1 MKKKIIFLIIFFI
14 LIIVAL
20 VFYKGLKLDAKYSTK
35 DLVGQ
40 KLVNFSATTLNN
52 SSDKLSN
59 IDIKSKKYSIINVW
73 ASWCSP
79 CRLEHPIILRLSRH
93 KELNIF
99 GINYKD
105 KKKNAI
111 YYLNKFGNPY
121 KKIGLDPAGFLS
133 IDLGFFGVPE
143 TILIN
148 KDEKILLK
156 FVGPLNEND
165 YSKIVSKIKE

>member
-1 MKKKIIFLIIFFI
+1 MRKKIIFLISFF
-14 LIIVAL
+14 LIIFVAL
-20 VFYKGLKLDAKYSTK
+20 VFYKGLKLEAKYSTK

-59 IDIKSKKYSIINVW
+59 IDIKSEKYSIINVW
-73 ASWCSP
+73 ASWCGP
-79 CRLEHPIILRLSRH
+79 CRLEHPIILRLSKH

-105 KKKNAI
+105 KKKNAT
-111 YYLNKFGNPY
+111 YFLDKFGNPY
-121 KKIGLDPAGFLS
+121 KKIGIDHTGSLL

-148 KDEKILLK
+148 KDEKILLRY
-156 FVGPLNEND
+156 VGPLNEND
-165 YSKIVSKIKE
+165 YNKIVSRIKE

>member
-1 MKKKIIFLIIFFI
+1 MGKFLPLVIFIALAWFLFDGLGRDTKKLPSPLIGKSFPNIEVEDF
-14 LIIVAL
+14 
-20 VFYKGLKLDAKYSTK
+20 STK
-35 DLVGQ
+35 EKYTTHSLLKGNITLV
-40 KLVNFSATTLNN
+40 
-52 SSDKLSN
+52 
-59 IDIKSKKYSIINVW
+59 NVW

-93 KELNIF
+93 KDLNIF

-111 YYLNKFGNPY
+111 SYLNKFGNPY
-121 KKIGLDPAGFLS
+121 KKIGLDLTGFLS
-133 IDLGFFGVPE
+133 VDLGFFGVPE

-165 YSKIVSKIKE
+165 YNKIVSRIRE

>member
-1 MKKKIIFLIIFFI
+1 MRKKIIFLINFFI
-14 LIIVAL
+14 LIFIAL
-20 VFYKGLKLDAKYSTK
+20 VFYKGLKLEAKYSTK

-93 KELNIF
+93 KDLNIF

-111 YYLNKFGNPY
+111 SFLNKFGNPY
-121 KKIGLDPAGFLS
+121 KK
-133 IDLGFFGVPE
+133 
-143 TILIN
+143 
-148 KDEKILLK
+148 
-156 FVGPLNEND
+156 
-165 YSKIVSKIKE
+165 

>member
-1 MKKKIIFLIIFFI
+1 MKKKIIFLISFF
-14 LIIVAL
+14 LIIFVSL
-20 VFYKGLKLDAKYSTK
+20 VFYKGLKLEAKYSTK

-59 IDIKSKKYSIINVW
+59 IDIKSEKYSIINVW
-73 ASWCSP
+73 ASWCGP
-79 CRLEHPIILRLSRH
+79 CRLEHPIILRLSKH
-93 KELNIF
+93 KELSIF

-105 KKKNAI
+105 KKKNAT
-111 YYLNKFGNPY
+111 YFLDKFGNPY
-121 KKIGLDPAGFLS
+121 KKIGIDPTGSLL

-148 KDEKILLK
+148 KDEKILLRY
-156 FVGPLNEND
+156 VGPLNEND
-165 YSKIVSKIKE
+165 YNKIVSRIKE

>member
-1 MKKKIIFLIIFFI
+1 MPKNLLYYIPIIILFFICIFF
-14 LIIVAL
+14 
-20 VFYKGLKLDAKYSTK
+20 F
-35 DLVGQ
+35 
-40 KLVNFSATTLNN
+40 FSLNN
-52 SSDKLSN
+52 DTSKLSSPIVGKEVPEFFLPSLFLDQN
-59 IDIKSKKYSIINVW
+59 DFSSSALYSDDPQIVNVW
-73 ASWCSP
+73 ASWCGP
-79 CRLEHPIILRLSRH
+79 CRLEHPIILRLSKH

-121 KKIGLDPAGFLS
+121 EKIGLDPNGFLS

-156 FVGPLNEND
+156 YVGPLNEND
-165 YSKIVSKIKE
+165 YNKIVSIIRE

>member
-1 MKKKIIFLIIFFI
+1 MRKKIIFSINFFI
-14 LIIVAL
+14 LIFVAL
-20 VFYKGLKLDAKYSTK
+20 VFYKGLKLDVKYSTK

-40 KLVNFSATTLNN
+40 TLINFSTTTLNN

>member
-1 MKKKIIFLIIFFI
+1 MKKKIIFLINFFI
-14 LIIVAL
+14 LIFVAL
-20 VFYKGLKLDAKYSTK
+20 VFYKGLKLDAIYSTK

-40 KLVNFSATTLNN
+40 TLANFSTTTLNN
-52 SSDKLSN
+52 SPDKLSN
-59 IDIKSKKYSIINVW
+59 IDIKNEKYSIINVW
-73 ASWCSP
+73 ASWCGP
-79 CRLEHPIILRLSRH
+79 CRLEHPIILRLSKH
-93 KELNIF
+93 EELNIF

-121 KKIGLDPAGFLS
+121 KKIGLDPTGSLS
-133 IDLGFFGVPE
+133 INLGFFGVPE

-156 FVGPLNEND
+156 YVGPLKEND
-165 YSKIVSKIKE
+165 YNKIVSRIKE

>member
-1 MKKKIIFLIIFFI
+1 MRKKIIFLINFFI
-14 LIIVAL
+14 LIFIAV
-20 VFYKGLKLDAKYSTK
+20 VFYKGLTLDAKYSTK

-40 KLVNFSATTLNN
+40 TLVNFSAITLNN
-52 SSDKLSN
+52 SSNKLSN

-73 ASWCSP
+73 ASWCGP
-79 CRLEHPIILRLSRH
+79 CRLEHPIILRLSKH
-93 KELNIF
+93 EELNIF

-111 YYLNKFGNPY
+111 YFLSKFGNPY
-121 KKIGLDPAGFLS
+121 KKIGLDPTGFLS

-156 FVGPLNEND
+156 YVGPLNEND
-165 YSKIVSKIKE
+165 YNTIVSRIKG